1 MATGWDQRFFAS
13 TRGRILMLLRR
24 ASRTVDELAQELEL
38 TDNAVRAHLATL
50 ERDGLVQQRSA
61 RRGPGKP
68 AYTYG
73 LSTQAERLFPK
84 AYELVL
90 QHLLDTLNE
99 SLNPG
104 QYEELLRAVG
114 HRIAARH
121 GTVEGRP
128 EGDLEARV
136 QGAVSVL
143 NQMGGL
149 MTLERNNG
157 SFYICGYSCPL
168 SSLSSS
174 NSELCNLVET
184 LLAELVGSPV
194 QQQCERTE
202 EVACRFEV
210 TIPPSL

>member
-1 MATGWDQRFFAS
+1 
-13 TRGRILMLLRR
+13 LLRR

-73 LSTQAERLFPK
+73 LTPQAERLFPK

-90 QHLLDTLNE
+90 QYLLDTLNE
-99 SLNPG
+99 SLGPG
-104 QYEELLRAVG
+104 QSEELLRTVG
-114 HRIAARH
+114 RRIAARH
-121 GTVEGRP
+121 RGVEGGS
-128 EGDLEARV
+128 EGNLEARV
-136 QGAVSVL
+136 QGAVSAL
-143 NQMGGL
+143 NEMGGL
-149 MTLERNNG
+149 MVLERNNG

-174 NSELCNLVET
+174 HTELCNLVET

-194 QQQCERTE
+194 QQQCEHTE
-202 EVACRFEV
+202 AVSCRFEI
-210 TIPPSL
+210 TESPTPQPHR